1 MPKRVR
7 CTCRGNPDCKLCF
20 GTAAYEYEPGPRGWM
35 PFVCPTC
42 SGARAVT
49 VEAERSTEVCFTC
62 SGAGTVDPANPPR
75 DDSPRG
81 LIRNLWRIF
90 FGG

>member
-1 MPKRVR
+1 MPKHIR
-7 CTCRGNPDCKLCF
+7 CACRGEPDCRLCF
-20 GTAAYEYEPGPRGWM
+20 GRKFYEYEPGPRGWM

-42 SGARAVT
+42 SGTREVT
-49 VEAERSTEVCFTC
+49 VEGAVETCFTC
-62 SGAGTVDPANPPR
+62 AGTGAVDPANPPR